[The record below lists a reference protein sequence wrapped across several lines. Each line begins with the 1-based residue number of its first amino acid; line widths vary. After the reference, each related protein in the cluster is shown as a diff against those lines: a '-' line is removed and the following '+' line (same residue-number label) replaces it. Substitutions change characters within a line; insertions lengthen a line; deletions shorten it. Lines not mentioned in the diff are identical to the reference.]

1 MERGV
6 GLFQQLILS
15 TQVQNWGYLW
25 MFQQLCNMQNQSH
38 SKTLRLCNSWF
49 AVVLS
54 LLKFA
59 VVLSILWS

>member
-38 SKTLRLCNSWF
+38 IFHYSQQKLIEHGGRGGPFLFKDS
-49 AVVLS
+49 A
-54 LLKFA
+54 
-59 VVLSILWS
+59 